1 MKIRVWRA
9 LARSVLLDA
18 IRRKDLWVVGILGFL
33 IVLCAGALGFFGFDG
48 LEVFAKDLAVS
59 VLGGFSTIVAIMVS
73 SRGMTDEIKNRTLY
87 PLLARPISRFDL
99 LFGKFLG
106 AVFATWVSFLI
117 LAMMTGIAL
126 SLFHV
131 HFEAVTLQYL
141 LLKMI
146 GLTLVCAVG
155 QTLSL
160 VMTTSAAI
168 TTSLIVAFG
177 SSLISRALGMG
188 YSSASPEVQVLFK
201 ALNAILPQYGLF
213 DIGSRVSYSG
223 WGTVPLWVVG
233 SLVIYALIYCGFMLI
248 LGWTKFRKQA
258 I

>member
-1 MKIRVWRA
+1 MKIRVWKS
-9 LARSVLLDA
+9 LARGVLLDA

-33 IVLCAGALGFFGFDG
+33 VVLCAGALGFFGFDG

-73 SRGMTDEIKNRTLY
+73 SRGMTEEIKNRTLY

-99 LFGKFLG
+99 LFGKFVG
-106 AVFATWVSFLI
+106 AVVATWVSFLI
-117 LAMMTGIAL
+117 LAAMTGIAL
-126 SLFHV
+126 SFFHV

-141 LLKMI
+141 FLKMI

-160 VMTTSAAI
+160 VMTNSAAI

-177 SSLISRALGMG
+177 STLITRALGMG
-188 YSSASPEVQVLFK
+188 YSSAPPSMQAFFK
-201 ALNAILPQYGLF
+201 ALNAVLPQYGLF

-223 WGTVPLWVVG
+223 WGTAPLWVVG
-233 SLVIYALIYCGFMLI
+233 ALTAYAVAYCGFMFI
-248 LGWTKFRKQA
+248 LGWTKFNKQA